1 MNNVI
6 DFCLLNTVRCSLPAA
21 LTTLTRWC
29 RDGFVWNDRSVLS
42 VFSSFERVLMA
53 LSEVQE

>member
-1 MNNVI
+1 M
-6 DFCLLNTVRCSLPAA
+6 LTVLPAA
-21 LTTLTRWC
+21 LITLTRWC